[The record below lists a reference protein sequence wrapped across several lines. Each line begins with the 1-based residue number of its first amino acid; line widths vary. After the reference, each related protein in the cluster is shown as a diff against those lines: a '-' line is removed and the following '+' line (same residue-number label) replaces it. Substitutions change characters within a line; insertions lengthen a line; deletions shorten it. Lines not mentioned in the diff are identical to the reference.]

1 MPSRRKKSAPLQ
13 ERLTE
18 WADRVRER
26 AIQLPPGP
34 EREAL
39 LKKVRQADTAAQLD
53 EWAPG
58 QQVPR

>member
-13 ERLTE
+13 VRLTE
-18 WADRVRER
+18 WADRVREK
-26 AIQLPPGP
+26 ATQLPPGP

-53 EWAPG
+53 QWAAPG
-58 QQVPR
+58 HAP